1 MHQYQGPS
9 ARAGSPPH
17 PSRRA
22 SLALLFA
29 MTVLPCAPWA
39 SAAPIYRWLS
49 PAGVPS
55 YGDTPPADARHITVV
70 GEETPSPPSPPPSP
84 PASGPAAPE
93 SPPSGPSPSLTQEAI
108 ISRLNLL
115 TAIQN
120 YENSLV
126 PRTHP
131 PHSVYAPA
139 FLWPYG
145 GGPGFAQRP
154 MPPAPP
160 PGPPGP
166 RPQAPIWA
174 KPPPQA
180 GPGAPQSPFWASPP
194 PLGPR

>member
-1 MHQYQGPS
+1 MHQYRGPS
-9 ARAGSPPH
+9 GRIGSPPY
-17 PSRRA
+17 PSRRT
-22 SLALLFA
+22 SLALFFA
-29 MTVLPCAPWA
+29 MTVLLCAPWV
-39 SAAPIYRWLS
+39 SAATIYRWLS

-55 YGDTPPADARHITVV
+55 YGDTPPANARHITVV
-70 GEETPSPPSPPPSP
+70 GEETPSPPSPPSP
-84 PASGPAAPE
+84 PASVPAAPE
-93 SPPSGPSPSLTQEAI
+93 SPPPGAPPSLTQEAI

-160 PGPPGP
+160 GPPGP

-174 KPPPQA
+174 KPPPPA
-180 GPGAPQSPFWASPP
+180 GPGAPQPPFWASPP
-194 PLGPR
+194 PWGPR

>member
-1 MHQYQGPS
+1 MRQCRCPAGGSASRPRPS
-9 ARAGSPPH
+9 LVLISAMA
-17 PSRRA
+17 
-22 SLALLFA
+22 ALL
-29 MTVLPCAPWA
+29 CAPCP

-55 YGDTPPADARHITVV
+55 YGDTPPANARHITVV
-70 GEETPSPPSPPPSP
+70 GEETPAPPAPPSP
-84 PASGPAAPE
+84 PAGVPAAPE
-93 SPPSGPSPSLTQEAI
+93 SAPPRTSPSLTQEAI

-120 YENSLV
+120 YQNSLI

-145 GGPGFAQRP
+145 GWPGPVQRP
-154 MPPAPP
+154 MPPGPP

-166 RPQAPIWA
+166 HPQVPFGVG
-174 KPPPQA
+174 PPYGVGPPHGV
-180 GPGAPQSPFWASPP
+180 GPGPQQFSPWASPP
-194 PLGPR
+194 PGPR